1 VKSRVPE
8 VLDKIRR
15 RGRTHRARR
24 LECGAS
30 GIHYPHPAP
39 SAVASGCRLSFL
51 PGIRLRLCRDVMDG
65 WNYQRM
71 TTMPTSDADRYAQLL
86 QNLAVRIGAIREAI
100 ERAFGVTLPTAR
112 TLNAEFEIITSA
124 IYAAADQPRPDPVID
139 DKPTT
144 RTHFVY
150 RIDIWSKDGKNIVEH
165 LAGLEN
171 LIVARAAYRAA
182 CERWPNARITLRQG
196 ARVVEDSRR

>member
-1 VKSRVPE
+1 
-8 VLDKIRR
+8 
-15 RGRTHRARR
+15 
-24 LECGAS
+24 
-30 GIHYPHPAP
+30 
-39 SAVASGCRLSFL
+39 
-51 PGIRLRLCRDVMDG
+51 MDG

-196 ARVVEDSRR
+196 ARIVEDTRR